1 MITAASFIP
10 GEQEQ
15 KLAILADLKLL
26 IEPTLTPDEALPPP
40 SDDEV
45 LTSMAGLR
53 TALQPIALREVERG
67 ASDSPAIRLARALD
81 GAAAR
86 GMEIIPDLERDLL
99 TGLEQRLDT
108 LRTVI
113 DARPVTLVSLPPQL
127 RGSWIAPDGRARI
140 EIFPKGDA
148 RNQEVLK
155 QFVTAVRS
163 VAPDVTGTPVTIQ
176 EAGQLI
182 SSAFLE
188 AGIMALS
195 QSPSCSGSSCGDCA
209 MSLWLSGRYCLL
221 QR

>member
-1 MITAASFIP
+1 M
-10 GEQEQ
+10 
-15 KLAILADLKLL
+15 
-26 IEPTLTPDEALPPP
+26 
-40 SDDEV
+40 
-45 LTSMAGLR
+45 
-53 TALQPIALREVERG
+53 
-67 ASDSPAIRLARALD
+67 
-81 GAAAR
+81 
-86 GMEIIPDLERDLL
+86 
-99 TGLEQRLDT
+99 TGLEQRLDK
-108 LRTVI
+108 LRMVI
-113 DARPVTLVSLPPQL
+113 DARPVTLVSFPPQL
-127 RGSWIAPDGRARI
+127 RGSWITPDGRARI

-188 AGIMALS
+188 AGIMAIVSITILL
-195 QSPSCSGSSCGDCA
+195 GSSCGDCA